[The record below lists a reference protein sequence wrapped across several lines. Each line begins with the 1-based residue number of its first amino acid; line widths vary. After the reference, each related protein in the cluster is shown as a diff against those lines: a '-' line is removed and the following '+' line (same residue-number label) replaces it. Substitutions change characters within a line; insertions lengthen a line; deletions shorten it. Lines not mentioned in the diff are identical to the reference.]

1 MLTLTNGNTALVAAT
16 KIHFEEQ
23 ALAAG
28 TKQSRQ
34 ADEAVRLAC
43 FVLCLLQ
50 ALFKWFFTN

>member
-28 TKQSRQ
+28 KKQSRQ
-34 ADEAVRLAC
+34 ADEAVQLA
-43 FVLCLLQ
+43 
-50 ALFKWFFTN
+50 

>member
-16 KIHFEEQ
+16 QMHFEEQ

-28 TKQSRQ
+28 TKQSTQ

-43 FVLCLLQ
+43 FVL
-50 ALFKWFFTN
+50 